1 MSQDVHPYRN
11 GTDPEPRWQAQLAV
25 AARALAYPPTPN
37 LAAAWRGPGRDRLL
51 ARQPRTVS
59 PRGRAVRG
67 LAWSLAAIVLV
78 LAVLLAIPSTR
89 ASLLEFLQIGSVRI
103 FVVPTETPSP
113 APTATMPAAAGSTPA
128 PTATPRPTFTPSPT
142 PLLSVLDVA
151 GQTTFAQAQ
160 VRAPFKLRLP
170 TYPPGLGE
178 PDTAFVQDQDGPA
191 VILVW
196 LMPGDP
202 SKVRLTLQFLTST
215 AMADKM
221 FRQGGLKTPPS
232 IEATRVN
239 GRPAVWTTGPY
250 VLVTRGGEYKEYRLI
265 EGHVLV
271 WTDGTLTYRLETS
284 MTREDAVR
292 AAESMGQ

>member
-1 MSQDVHPYRN
+1 V
-11 GTDPEPRWQAQLAV
+11 LA
-25 AARALAYPPTPN
+25 
-37 LAAAWRGPGRDRLL
+37 
-51 ARQPRTVS
+51 
-59 PRGRAVRG
+59 
-67 LAWSLAAIVLV
+67 

-89 ASLLEFLQIGSVRI
+89 ASLLEFLQIGVVRI
-103 FVVPTETPSP
+103 FYVPTETATPV
-113 APTATMPAAAGSTPA
+113 PTATMPAAAGTPA
-128 PTATPRPTFTPSPT
+128 PTATPRPTVTPSPT

-170 TYPPGLGE
+170 AYPPDLGE
-178 PDTAFVQDQDGPA
+178 PDTAFVQDQDGAA
-191 VILVW
+191 VFLVW

-202 SKVRLTLQFLTST
+202 SRVRLTLLFLTST

-232 IEATRVN
+232 VEATRVN

-250 VLVTRGGEYKEYRLI
+250 VLVTRGGELKEYRLI
-265 EGHVLV
+265 EGHVLI